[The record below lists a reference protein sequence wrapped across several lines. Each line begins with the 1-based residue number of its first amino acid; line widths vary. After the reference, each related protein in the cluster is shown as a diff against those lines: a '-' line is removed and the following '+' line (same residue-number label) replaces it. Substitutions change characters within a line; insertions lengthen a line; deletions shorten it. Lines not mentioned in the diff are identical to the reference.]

1 MISGSALLNS
11 TSWDVDSII
20 LAGDGVRETGRILF
34 YFLMRDSVQVIRV
47 CVCVCVLTS
56 EHKVEEVACSSKHH
70 SVSWEVFP
78 LNHQGYVTQGA
89 LHTQYVFTWNKTNV
103 TKCYSL
109 DTNMFLADV
118 QAVPP

>member
-1 MISGSALLNS
+1 MNSCSARL
-11 TSWDVDSII
+11 TSPTQEVDSSI
-20 LAGDGVRETGRILF
+20 LAGYGVRETGRVLF
-34 YFLMRDSVQVIRV
+34 YFLMRDSVQARRV

-103 TKCYSL
+103 TKCYFL